1 VSSRTASPQ
10 RDRLLRATTVAP
22 NASSASSASSASVLG
37 LRHGGGHFAE
47 AHSYGIR
54 QTCLRVAGLE
64 AEAGVEGPA

>member
-22 NASSASSASSASVLG
+22 NASSASSASVLG